1 MKFPAIILF
10 FISLAFLNNS
20 FAQTAGNSA
29 FGAPV
34 IKFTSLNNQNALILG
49 GKFGWMINRSIVL
62 GGGIYALSGNVKT
75 GIIDP
80 VSKQDAMLGLTYG
93 GLEFEYV
100 ILADEPVHASIDMLF
115 AGGGVTY
122 EVPDRN
128 VPHTSYFSQNL
139 LVWEPE
145 FNLEFKVIN
154 WLHIDTGISYRM
166 ISSYDSYYGVSKNE
180 LRGIN
185 GVLTF
190 KFGKY

>member
-34 IKFTSLNNQNALILG
+34 IKFTSLNNQNAVILG

-166 ISSYDSYYGVSKNE
+166 ISSYDSYYGISKNE